1 MHFYNDR
8 LTIYKM
14 LKLHTYMNYLLLS
27 RRRWPGRSFI
37 LIMDLDQT
45 NKGTKTP

>member
-14 LKLHTYMNYLLLS
+14 LKFHTYMNYL
-27 RRRWPGRSFI
+27 
-37 LIMDLDQT
+37 
-45 NKGTKTP
+45 